1 MCRGET
7 ALKLFLRG
15 TVVLVCA
22 AFFGEVAEFLINMI
36 LARELGES
44 GMGSYMTILPLIFLI
59 MMLASFELPVS
70 VSKLVA
76 EKDSQYHQKM
86 LRDVLHLTIILSA
99 ALFVLVAI
107 IIPNVPIFQLYHPL
121 IIWLVLFMIP
131 LMSFTSIARGY
142 FMGKQHMGKIA
153 TANLLRR
160 LVQLLLLAGIYQFF
174 DFERSTAVLIAFFT
188 LAASELVVFLY
199 LFYYFIVS
207 YQSLKKVPGK
217 PVDKRELRKNL
228 VAISGPTTALRIFHS
243 LTHAV
248 QPFLIKTAIV
258 MAGVPHEAA
267 NEQFG
272 MLAGVA
278 MTIGFFP
285 AFIAH
290 SFMIVLIPTVAKH
303 HAEGEDDKLQKLLQH
318 VMLLTLFYGVP
329 AVTLFYFFAE
339 PLTSTF
345 FHSDNA
351 SYYLQIL
358 WPYFLLHFFV
368 IPMQAYLIGL
378 GLMKDAFYHTI
389 WATIV
394 SFSTIFLLGSRPE
407 WQMSGV
413 IIGMNTGTVLMTLM
427 HFLTVCKK
435 IGITWKSSPT
445 EKKI

>member
-1 MCRGET
+1 M
-7 ALKLFLRG
+7 KLFLRG
-15 TVVLVCA
+15 ALVLVFA

-76 EKDSQYHQKM
+76 EKDVKYHQKM
-86 LRDVLHLTIILSA
+86 LRDVLHFTIILTA

-107 IIPNVPIFQLYHPL
+107 VLPNVPIFQEYHPM
-121 IIWLVLFMIP
+121 IKWLVMAMIP

-142 FMGKQHMGKIA
+142 FMGKQQMGMIA

-160 LVQLLLLAGIYQFF
+160 LGQLVLLAAIYQFF
-174 DFERSTAVLIAFFT
+174 DFERSTAVLTAIFT

-199 LFYYFIVS
+199 LFYYFLVS
-207 YQSLKKVPGK
+207 YQNLKKTPGK
-217 PVDKRELRKNL
+217 PINRRELQKNL
-228 VAISGPTTALRIFHS
+228 IAISGPTTILRIFHS
-243 LTHAV
+243 LTHAI
-248 QPFLIKTAIV
+248 QPFLIKAAIIH
-258 MAGVPHEAA
+258 AGVPAEAA

-303 HAEGEDDKLQKLLQH
+303 SSEGEFIKLQKLLQH
-318 VMLLTLFYGVP
+318 VMLLTVFYGVP
-329 AVTLFYFFAE
+329 AVTAFYFFAE

-351 SYYLQIL
+351 AYYLQIL

-378 GLMKDAFYHTI
+378 GLMKDAFYHTV

-394 SFSTIFLLGSRPE
+394 SFVTIYLLGSRPE

-413 IIGMNTGTVLMTLM
+413 IVGMNTGTVLLTFM

-435 IGITWKSSPT
+435 IGVTWTTRSS
-445 EKKI
+445 ERNI